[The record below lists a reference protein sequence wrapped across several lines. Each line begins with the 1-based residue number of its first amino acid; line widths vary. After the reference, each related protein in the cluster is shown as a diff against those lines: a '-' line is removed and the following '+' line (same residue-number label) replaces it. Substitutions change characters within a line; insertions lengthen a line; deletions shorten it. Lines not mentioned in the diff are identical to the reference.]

1 MKESETFSPSV
12 ALAPI
17 ENAQPFNNGLKKFKS
32 RRSKMTYLMYSFSSF
47 NKYLLNTITGH
58 GATITE

>member
-17 ENAQPFNNGLKKFKS
+17 ENAPCSQVAVG
-32 RRSKMTYLMYSFSSF
+32 YHV
-47 NKYLLNTITGH
+47 G
-58 GATITE
+58 